1 MQPMTIPEI
10 ISAVDGTWL
19 NPRKGAAPVT
29 AVCTDSR
36 KIAPG
41 CLFLPWVGERFD
53 GHDFIDRALDAG
65 AAGCLCARRP
75 ELLRLDKF
83 YIQVA
88 DTRLALRALAS
99 AYRDRFAIPFVQVT
113 GSVGK
118 TTTKEMLAAVLG
130 AKLRVLKTPE
140 NFNNDIGTP
149 LTLLGLGP
157 EHQAAVIETGM
168 NHFGEIRYL
177 GEMVRPDIAVI
188 SNIGDAHIE
197 HLGSREGI
205 LKAKSEIFENL
216 KPEGLAVLNGDD
228 ALLNTLD
235 LPFRTVRCGR
245 SEHCAVRV
253 IDMAD
258 HGVAGITCTVVS
270 PRDTYHL
277 TIPAPGEHMAY
288 SAAIAV
294 AVGEELGLSTEEIT
308 RGAASYEPAGSRMRV
323 LRLRDGRLVLDDCYN
338 ANPQSVT
345 AALEIL
351 AKTECGRKV
360 AVLDADIT
368 GPTIPHMF
376 GFDRVGI
383 TAVDNLLVPART
395 PEGIEVMSIN
405 LLLRNPDDPVIWR
418 GPVIGGCVY
427 ILFAFVPMFIVIA
440 AILVM
445 PGSAQDMLATD
456 PQRLLPTLVR
466 DHMPLWLRVL
476 FFGAVLSAVMS
487 TASATMLAPSTAFV
501 SNILTHF
508 VRLNDRNM
516 LRAMRWTVF
525 GFAIMV
531 LSYSLFVEGTAIY
544 DMVAMA
550 YQFPVIGAFW
560 PLVCGLYWK
569 RTTRQGVWWSMLL
582 GAAVRTVLYPPA
594 YDDVMTHD
602 HRGCHPAGSGIE
614 AA

>member
-75 ELLRLDKF
+75 ELLRPDKF

-228 ALLNTLD
+228 ALLRPLSGTWYWLAIRGALFLLPLAVCLVLALVFRKKLAARRVRDPID
-235 LPFRTVRCGR
+235 LKWRRLFFRT
-245 SEHCAVRV
+245 
-253 IDMAD
+253 
-258 HGVAGITCTVVS
+258 
-270 PRDTYHL
+270 
-277 TIPAPGEHMAY
+277 PGW
-288 SAAIAV
+288 I
-294 AVGEELGLSTEEIT
+294 IF
-308 RGAASYEPAGSRMRV
+308 
-323 LRLRDGRLVLDDCYN
+323 LVLSC
-338 ANPQSVT
+338 VCI
-345 AALEIL
+345 IL
-351 AKTECGRKV
+351 N
-360 AVLDADIT
+360 
-368 GPTIPHMF
+368 F
-376 GFDRVGI
+376 
-383 TAVDNLLVPART
+383 
-395 PEGIEVMSIN
+395 
-405 LLLRNPDDPVIWR
+405 
-418 GPVIGGCVY
+418 
-427 ILFAFVPMFIVIA
+427 FV
-440 AILVM
+440 
-445 PGSAQDMLATD
+445 
-456 PQRLLPTLVR
+456 
-466 DHMPLWLRVL
+466 
-476 FFGAVLSAVMS
+476 
-487 TASATMLAPSTAFV
+487 
-501 SNILTHF
+501 
-508 VRLNDRNM
+508 
-516 LRAMRWTVF
+516 
-525 GFAIMV
+525 
-531 LSYSLFVEGTAIY
+531 
-544 DMVAMA
+544 
-550 YQFPVIGAFW
+550 
-560 PLVCGLYWK
+560 
-569 RTTRQGVWWSMLL
+569 L
-582 GAAVRTVLYPPA
+582 GA
-594 YDDVMTHD
+594 
-602 HRGCHPAGSGIE
+602 
-614 AA
+614 